1 MIHPSTFSIVACD
14 LKEQAWGVAVASKF
28 LSVGAVVPFAQASV
42 GAVATQSYANTSF
55 GPNGLALLAKGMS
68 AQEALDKLLADDEG
82 REMRQVGIV
91 DAMGRAATFTGKE
104 CFAWAGGITREN
116 FSCQGNILVSRAT
129 VEAMASAFEK
139 SKGELADRLYAALLA
154 GDKAGGDSRGK
165 QSAALVVVKP
175 KGGYAGFNDRYLDL
189 RVDDHKEPVREL
201 ASLLKLHRLY
211 FGKSS
216 EDERLTIKD
225 SVAKELQ
232 SVMKRLG
239 DYKGAINGIYDEKT
253 RKALRAFTGR
263 ENLEDRTFLEE
274 GKIDPPAMEYV
285 RERFG
290 VKKVS
295 RRKGKQVKR

>member
-1 MIHPSTFSIVACD
+1 
-14 LKEQAWGVAVASKF
+14 
-28 LSVGAVVPFAQASV
+28 
-42 GAVATQSYANTSF
+42 
-55 GPNGLALLAKGMS
+55 MS
-68 AQEALDKLLADDEG
+68 AQEALDKLLADDDG

-91 DAMGRAATFTGKE
+91 DAMGRAASHTGTE
-104 CFAWAGGITREN
+104 CFAWAGGISSGN
-116 FSCQGNILVSRAT
+116 FACQGNILVSRST
-129 VEAMASAFEK
+129 VEAMASVFQK
-139 SKGELADRLYAALLA
+139 SEGELADRLYAALLA

-211 FGKSS
+211 FGKTDQS
-216 EDERLTIKD
+216 ERLGIQD

-232 SVMKRLG
+232 RVMKRTG
-239 DYKGAINGIYDEKT
+239 DYNGAINGVYDEAT

-263 ENLEDRTFLEE
+263 ENLEDRTFLDE
-274 GKIDPPAMEYV
+274 GMIDPPAMEYV

-290 VKKVS
+290 VKKATAKKKIG
-295 RRKGKQVKR
+295 RRKGN

>member
-28 LSVGAVVPFAQASV
+28 LSVGAVVPFAQAGV
-42 GAVATQSYANTSF
+42 GAMATQSYANTSF
-55 GPNGLALLAKGMS
+55 GPNGLALLAKGVS
-68 AQEALDKLLADDEG
+68 AQEALDKLLSEDEG

-91 DAMGRAATFTGKE
+91 DAMGRAASHTGKE
-104 CFAWAGGITREN
+104 CFAWAGGITDEG
-116 FSCQGNILVSRAT
+116 FACQGNILVSRST
-129 VEAMASAFEK
+129 VEAMASAFPK
-139 SKGELADRLYAALLA
+139 STGELADRLYAALLA

-211 FGKSS
+211 FGKTDQS
-216 EDERLTIKD
+216 ERLGIRD

-232 SVMKRLG
+232 RVMKRTG
-239 DYKGAINGIYDEKT
+239 DYKGAINGMYDEAT
-253 RKALRAFTGR
+253 RKALRTFTGR

-285 RERFG
+285 REMFG
-290 VKKVS
+290 VKTRGKKVD
-295 RRKGKQVKR
+295 R